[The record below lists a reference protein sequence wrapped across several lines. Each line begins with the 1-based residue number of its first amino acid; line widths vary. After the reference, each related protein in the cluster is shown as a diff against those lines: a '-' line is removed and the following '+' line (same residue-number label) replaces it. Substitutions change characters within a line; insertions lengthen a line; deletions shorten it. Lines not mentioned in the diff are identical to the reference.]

1 MSTTLFDAS
10 SMKSLSSQQKLE
22 NAQLEI
28 DNHPR
33 WVRWHTDGLVF
44 SASDI
49 STPMALV
56 RSRSNDVG
64 FEVVTSTREARADPH
79 APACAIEAVFGV
91 YELPSG
97 PYVALVLE
105 SSPANEW
112 TQLREAIKIGLAP
125 IFASGRRL
133 NTQMRQDEALEVRLL
148 ARALREHAWL
158 ICPDAPVLATQS
170 CARQKTATE
179 SPDEDR
185 FWWNRDPQARL
196 PAAWCLRSAMGAS
209 SRVVTVDSSTL
220 YFVTRIANDDSRF
233 LETEIIL
240 ASDNAT
246 LSAVFIRCTSCDE
259 ARVDAL
265 LKEYGVDCLRLVV
278 AHDDTVHRAR
288 GADLASLRRGGKVR
302 VIVVD
307 ADHVDQT
314 LANAARLT
322 RSLASEATSLV
333 VVVVDDNTSARDA
346 VFAAALAA
354 VKRALPAFQAQAQLK
369 AAYDD
374 HLRRIEPNST
384 LCAALFE
391 GAAKDADTL
400 LKLGGATAVKHTKL
414 KVIPATTKVHALERL
429 DIFAAKII
437 AIFILFRIVV
447 SYVAPNAAAASA
459 HACAVM
465 LVAQALINVY
475 CPRMFALRAL
485 IADSSRFVPL
495 Q

>member
-1 MSTTLFDAS
+1 MSMTPLADSS
-10 SMKSLSSQQKLE
+10 SMKRLSSQQKLE
-22 NAQLEI
+22 NAQQEI

-33 WVRWHTDGLVF
+33 WVRWHADGLLF

-49 STPMALV
+49 STPLALV
-56 RSRSNDVG
+56 RSRNDVG
-64 FEVVTSTREARADPH
+64 FEVLTSMREVSADPH

-105 SSPANEW
+105 SSPVNDW
-112 TQLREAIKIGLAP
+112 TQLREAIKIGVAP

-133 NTQMRQDEALEVRLL
+133 NSQMRQDEALELRLL

-158 ICPDAPVLATQS
+158 ICPDAQMLATHS
-170 CARQKTATE
+170 CARYSTATATH
-179 SPDEDR
+179 DEDR
-185 FWWNRDPQARL
+185 YWWNRDPHARL

-209 SRVVTVDSSTL
+209 SRVVMVDSSAIFFL
-220 YFVTRIANDDSRF
+220 TRIASDDSRF

-240 ASDNAT
+240 ASSDAT

-278 AHDDTVHRAR
+278 AHDDTVHRSR

-307 ADHVDQT
+307 ADHIDQT

-322 RSLASEATSLV
+322 SLASKAAGLV
-333 VVVVDDNTSARDA
+333 VVVVDDPMTARDA

-354 VKRALPAFQAQAQLK
+354 VNRALPAFRSQAQLRI
-369 AAYDD
+369 AYDD
-374 HLRRIEPNST
+374 HLRRIEPNSN

-391 GAAKDADTL
+391 GTAKDADTL

-414 KVIPATTKVHALERL
+414 KIIPAATKVHALERL

-437 AIFILFRIVV
+437 VIFILFRVV
-447 SYVAPNAAAASA
+447 VAYVAPNAAAASA

-465 LVAQALINVY
+465 LVAQALINMY
-475 CPRMFALRAL
+475 CPRMFALSAL